1 MGAWLLGAEKIRA
14 DPTYELIP
22 SGIPKTP
29 GFGCSNTR
37 GITMFVL
44 DVSGIGCGSCITK
57 ITKAIQALD
66 NEAKV
71 LVDRAAG
78 KVIVESSENPE

>member
-1 MGAWLLGAEKIRA
+1 
-14 DPTYELIP
+14 
-22 SGIPKTP
+22 
-29 GFGCSNTR
+29 
-37 GITMFVL
+37 MFVL

-78 KVIVESSENPE
+78 PARSTLKVAKTLSESAQLRKRWVSLSKSAPEGADPLQR